1 MSNFNVMRIILFLSI
16 ILLSNN
22 SLGQYC
28 WVQKASV
35 SLINRYSAMGF
46 DINGKGYVGCGYSAG
61 SGTSDFWEYDPVLN
75 AWTQKANY
83 LGGNIWAGAGF
94 SIGAKGYFTVGTTG
108 STFPTSTYEYDPA
121 TNSWTSKAAF
131 PTTGRQDCF
140 GFTANNNGFVV
151 GGWRSGNYYNG
162 TYRYNQATNSWTTQA
177 NFPGTSRDGLRGFV
191 IGTDAY
197 VGTGQANGVAFNDIY
212 KYNSISNNWTISAP
226 FPGLVRHSGS
236 SFEMNG
242 KGFMGNGWNTTYY
255 NDFYEYTPS
264 TNSWTMITP
273 FPGLCKTYTTSF
285 SLNNSGY
292 ITTGRFA
299 SSSFTNQTWQLIERP
314 TATFSFTQ
322 TNCGQTIT
330 INNTSTLTST
340 FLWNFGDGSTSTLS
354 NPIHNYSSPGNYTIT
369 LIAGNGSCSDT
380 TTQTITVTTP
390 TTSSFIATPDCNNGV
405 TLTNNST
412 NASTYSL
419 NWGDGNIQSSF
430 STQHQYLTTGTYTIT
445 LIAING
451 TCSDTT
457 IQTITVTTPTTSSFI
472 ATPDCN
478 NGVTLTNNSTNASTY
493 SLNWGDGNIQ
503 SSFSTQHQ
511 YLTTG
516 TYTIT
521 LIALNGTCSDTT
533 TQTITVITP
542 TTSSFIATPDC
553 NNGVTLT
560 NNSTNA
566 STYSLNWGDGN
577 IQSSF
582 STQHQ
587 YLNSG
592 PYTITLISYGG
603 ICSDTFSIT
612 INIDTLPGSNI
623 NYTVN
628 PCTNSVSFAA
638 TNSAISYFWNFGD
651 GTTNNTSS
659 SIHQFTQPGNYIITL
674 VSSNNLCIDS
684 TTVTINLSPSLNGFV
699 NYSIGCDNTL
709 IASGTPNTGVSYNWN
724 FGNGASGSINPISY
738 QYSQPGTYQLTL
750 VINNGVC
757 TDTTIETIVVDTLV
771 AANFVSNTDCNQGV
785 ALVNNSTGASNY
797 FLNWGDGNT
806 QTSFTSNHQY
816 TSVGNY
822 QITLIASNG
831 ACADTTT
838 TNVFINSSP
847 IADIALTINECKDTV
862 SFNSLFTANSYL
874 WTFGDGSS
882 SPLANPIHFY
892 SSPGIY
898 TIQLLVSNN
907 TCYDSSIVTVN
918 LTGMLIDSIS
928 ATVSCDGLLTASSPS
943 HSNWTYLW
951 DFGDGNT
958 NNQNS
963 TNHLY
968 STFGTY
974 LVSLTVSNGNCTT
987 TISKSIEFEQPIDY
1001 SISQTIDT
1009 CSRSIKLNLLP
1020 TPITNTI
1027 WNFGDGSSSNSN
1039 SPSHTYAVSGSY
1051 NVQVIINPNS
1061 FCSDTLN
1068 VNIDFNNTG
1077 SLDDIYLP
1085 NCFTPN
1091 NDLINDN
1098 YVIEYL
1104 GCGEIKATIFNRWG
1118 NIIYLSSSNKIN
1130 WNGTHNK
1137 IEAPEGVYFILLES
1151 NNKRK
1156 ASTITLLR

>member
-1 MSNFNVMRIILFLSI
+1 LTQKFFLLQILFTFVMSNFNVMRIILFLSI

-380 TTQTITVTTP
+380 TT
-390 TTSSFIATPDCNNGV
+390 
-405 TLTNNST
+405 
-412 NASTYSL
+412 
-419 NWGDGNIQSSF
+419 
-430 STQHQYLTTGTYTIT
+430 
-445 LIAING
+445 
-451 TCSDTT
+451 
-457 IQTITVTTPTTSSFI
+457 QTITVTTPTTSSFI